1 MGKKKS
7 ISQKTVKDT
16 WNSSLL
22 KKIKFWEGIMKLHEK
37 WKKVLKQNST
47 VLNKTVVNVLFNK
60 VLSENEKRV
69 FYFYLKK
76 QRNSL
81 VSSIL
86 FVITGHT
93 SKHFS

>member
-1 MGKKKS
+1 
-7 ISQKTVKDT
+7 
-16 WNSSLL
+16 
-22 KKIKFWEGIMKLHEK
+22 MKLHEK
-37 WKKVLKQNST
+37 WQKVLKQNST

-60 VLSENEKRV
+60 VLGENEKRV

-86 FVITGHT
+86 LSLLAILQSIFLESFIPE
-93 SKHFS
+93 KKNYI